1 MDKINDVLD
10 YKSLDIRENILLLN
24 NADLSDEDKKTI
36 INDLPKQITEL
47 LDKAQELL
55 NLYQNLKNDTLS

>member
-36 INDLPKQITEL
+36 INDLPNQITEL

-55 NLYQNLKNDTLS
+55 NLYQNLKNDSLS